1 MDGVKRIDFLG
12 LPVDVVRPEELEKVV
27 YNLIEQP
34 GTKQI
39 VFLTVWDILKAR
51 GDTELRLCIENAALV
66 LPVSKSIT
74 TGIRFLNKP
83 LPIRYD
89 PFRTLVSFF
98 TILENRYRSLYL
110 LGGQSEILNES
121 EKNIRSTYPGLQ
133 IVGRVAGYFQKRNEK
148 DIISAIFKANPSM
161 VLIGDGISTG
171 PRWPYE
177 RRNSF
182 GTSIF
187 VYYKEAFSIFS
198 QRKKRLSVSAFE
210 AGKEIWYEIARNP
223 FKIFLVFP
231 FIWYILLLVGDK
243 LFRKDL

>member
-1 MDGVKRIDFLG
+1 MDGVKRINFLG
-12 LPVDVVRPEELEKVV
+12 LPIDVVRPEELEKVV
-27 YNLIEQP
+27 YNLVEQP

-39 VFLTVWDILKAR
+39 VFLTIWDVLRSR
-51 GDTELRLCIENAALV
+51 GDTELKLCIENASLV
-66 LPVSKSIT
+66 LPVSKSIAN
-74 TGIRFLNKP
+74 GARFLRKP
-83 LPIRYD
+83 MPIRYD

-98 TILENRYRSLYL
+98 TMLENRYRSLYL
-110 LGGQSEILNES
+110 FGGQAEILNES

-133 IVGRVAGYFQKRNEK
+133 IVGRVSGYYSKKNEK

-171 PRWPYE
+171 AKWPYE

-198 QRKKRLSVSAFE
+198 QRKKRLSISAFE
-210 AGKEIWYEIARNP
+210 AGREIWYEILRNP
-223 FKIFLVFP
+223 LKIFLVFP

-243 LFRKDL
+243 LFNKTS